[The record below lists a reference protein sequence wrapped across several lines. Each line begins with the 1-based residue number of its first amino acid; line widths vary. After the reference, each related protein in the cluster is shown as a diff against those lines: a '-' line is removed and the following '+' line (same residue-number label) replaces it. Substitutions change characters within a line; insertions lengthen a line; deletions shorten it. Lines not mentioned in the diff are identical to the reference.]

1 MTFKDRDKY
10 KHKYK
15 GKQMIYNKV
24 FEELNQKKVKQN
36 VFKVLKNNMK
46 EFEKKKAKQK
56 IIKQKVLKEL
66 KVIDEKNK
74 ATKKKV
80 KQKVFKVLKKKVK
93 EVEKNKAKQKIL
105 RRKVFKALKAKF
117 ELNKRSTVEHNF
129 AEFVIALLID
139 NISINTT
146 EELFRII
153 DNFDETKTKICFNAE
168 GDKEEYIKD
177 TYKKNY
183 LLEDYINNFR
193 KIDSSFWRNIKNIYI
208 SGKTNKHKFV
218 DNLNKGFDRKE
229 TKSDIYIEYL
239 DKPPIGISV
248 KQSSDAQK
256 SNYSIE
262 KMAGIYEP
270 GLSKSL
276 SENRRAYCRSH
287 NYYGLKGLNAEEK
300 KQRRDFVNN
309 LFHIKNP
316 HFDALMFYIEKY
328 KIEFGIDLVNYLNS
342 TAVPYNVYEF
352 DGKEMIHL
360 NKNRNFKN
368 IRFELHEPYK
378 YKKNNNLRNDAKIYY
393 QLTYDDKKY
402 KVEVRF
408 KTDIYTSSAQFC
420 IHND

>member
-1 MTFKDRDKY
+1 MDKKPFKELKNKVNDP
-10 KHKYK
+10 
-15 GKQMIYNKV
+15 GKQKKQKQR
-24 FEELNQKKVKQN
+24 ELQAQERERIKKEKQEQKELQA
-36 VFKVLKNNMK
+36 
-46 EFEKKKAKQK
+46 KKKQEQRELQAQERERIKKKKQVQK
-56 IIKQKVLKEL
+56 II
-66 KVIDEKNK
+66 
-74 ATKKKV
+74 
-80 KQKVFKVLKKKVK
+80 KKKVK

-105 RRKVFKALKAKF
+105 RRKVFKTLKAKF
-117 ELNKRSTVEHNF
+117 ELNKRSSVEYNF

-177 TYKKNY
+177 IYKKNY
-183 LLEDYINNFR
+183 LLEDCINNFR

-262 KMAGIYEP
+262 KMAGTYEP

-309 LFHIKNP
+309 LFYIKNP
-316 HFDALMFYIEKY
+316 HFDSLMFYIEKY

-352 DGKEMIHL
+352 DSKEMIHL

-378 YKKNNNLRNDAKIYY
+378 YKKNNDLRNNAKIYY